1 MDAVNLKSNLG
12 YVVAE
17 RHGSV
22 IELEKKKIG
31 RSAIKKFATVGFYKA
46 RVL

>member
-22 IELEKKKIG
+22 IELEKKIG